1 MEFFNNFSSDS
12 IIFLITYFIICIS
25 SFHLGGYFKKIGL
38 PTVTGLIVVGVL
50 VGPSSLNIIDKV
62 AINNLNFLF
71 DLSLG
76 FIAFAA
82 GSELFFKEIQDSFKS
97 IKWNTL
103 SSIFTTFLIGFCLV
117 GLALVTIPYFE
128 DVSPTIKFYIS
139 LLSAS
144 IFVARSPASAIA
156 VINDLKA
163 KGKFTSTSMGVLC
176 LSDFGVILLFAI
188 VFSLIKSIDSGI
200 FQFYNIIIIIF
211 EIIFSIGLGVV
222 YGIFINNYLN
232 FSIKKYVK
240 YILLILIG
248 FSSFLFVS
256 YIRELSIT
264 LIGKEII
271 FEPLLICM
279 VAGIYIINRTDKRL
293 EFLDFI
299 QVSGKYIY
307 VVFFTLVGASLDIL
321 LVLDIF
327 EFALLFFVLRLIS
340 LFVSAYI
347 GGALAKDDFNYKILG
362 WTPHITQAGV
372 SLGLI
377 QIFQQEFNYWPNE
390 IINQVSL
397 ILVSSII
404 ISQFLGP
411 TFFKWALNYLNE
423 TNKRE
428 KIVLSEKKRVLIF
441 GLEPQSISIALI
453 LKSRSYIVDIISFEN
468 KPSIKIPNGIGHR
481 IISDIDKYNFDLI
494 DYFNSDSVIC
504 FCSDDVNEE
513 ICNLSFSTY
522 GNKNLIVRINDHLKA
537 DIFLNFN
544 VKIIHPSDAIINL
557 IDQYVK
563 SPQGTSLF
571 LGEEKDK
578 EIRDIRL
585 LNNKISG
592 SLLRDLKLP
601 QDILMLS
608 IKRNDEIILSH
619 GYTRLLKD
627 DIITFIGSINSL
639 DKLTLRFDS

>member
-1 MEFFNNFSSDS
+1 LEFFNNFSSDS
-12 IIFLITYFIICIS
+12 ILFLITYFIICIS

-38 PTVTGLIVVGVL
+38 PTVTGLIIVGVL
-50 VGPSSLNIIDKV
+50 VGPSSLNIIDKF
-62 AINNLNFLF
+62 AIDNLNFLF

-82 GSELFFKEIQDSFKS
+82 GSELFFKEIQGSFNS

-103 SSIFTTFLIGFCLV
+103 SSIFITFLIGFCLV
-117 GLALVTIPYFE
+117 GLTLIYIPYF
-128 DVSPTIKFYIS
+128 DDISTTIKFYIS

-176 LSDFGVILLFAI
+176 LSDFGVILLFAV
-188 VFSLIKSIDSGI
+188 VFSIIKSIDLGS

-211 EIIFSIGLGVV
+211 EIIFSIGFGIV
-222 YGIFINNYLN
+222 YGIFINNFLN
-232 FSIKKYVK
+232 ISIKKYFK
-240 YILLILIG
+240 YFLIILIG
-248 FSSFLFVS
+248 FSSFLFAS
-256 YIRELSIT
+256 YIREASVSL
-264 LIGKEII
+264 LEKEII

-279 VAGIYIINRTDKRL
+279 VAGIYIINRTNKRL

-307 VVFFTLVGASLDIL
+307 VVFFTLVGASLDIP
-321 LVLDIF
+321 LVLDVF
-327 EFALLFFVLRLIS
+327 EFALLFFLLRLIS
-340 LFVSAYI
+340 LFVSAYV
-347 GGALAKDDFNYKILG
+347 GGTLAKDDFNYKILG

-390 IINQVSL
+390 IINQISL

-404 ISQFLGP
+404 LSQFLGP
-411 TFFKWALNYLNE
+411 TLFKWALSYLNE
-423 TNKRE
+423 SNKRE
-428 KIVLSEKKRVLIF
+428 EIVLSEKKRVLIF

-453 LKSRSYIVDIISFEN
+453 LKSRKYIVDIIYFEN
-468 KPSIKIPNGIGHR
+468 KPSIKIPEGIGHKR
-481 IISDIDKYNFDLI
+481 IKDIDKYNFDFI
-494 DYFNSDSVIC
+494 DYSKSDSVIC

-513 ICNLSFSTY
+513 ICDLSFSTY
-522 GNKNLIVRINDHLKA
+522 GNKNVIVRINDHLKA
-537 DIFLNFN
+537 DIFLNFK
-544 VKIIHPSDAIINL
+544 VKIIHPSDAIVNL
-557 IDQYVK
+557 IDQYVR

-578 EIRDIRL
+578 EIRDLRL
-585 LNNKISG
+585 LNDKISG

-627 DIITFIGSINSL
+627 DIITFIGSVNSL

>member
-12 IIFLITYFIICIS
+12 ILFLITYFIICIS
-25 SFHLGGYFKKIGL
+25 SFHLGTYFKKTGL
-38 PTVTGLIVVGVL
+38 PTITGLIIVGVL
-50 VGPSSLNIIDKV
+50 VGPSSLDIVDESAV
-62 AINNLNFLF
+62 QSLQFLF

-82 GSELFFKEIQDSFKS
+82 GSELFFKEIENSFKS

-103 SSIFTTFLIGFCLV
+103 SSIFLTFLIGFCLV
-117 GLALVTIPYFE
+117 GISLLTIPFFDE
-128 DVSPTIKFYIS
+128 ITTSIKFYVS
-139 LLSAS
+139 LLCGS

-156 VINDLKA
+156 VINDLRA

-176 LSDFGVILLFAI
+176 LSDFGVILLFAV
-188 VFSLIKSIDSGI
+188 VFSVVKSIDSGT
-200 FQFYNIIIIIF
+200 FQFLNIIIIVF
-211 EIIFSIGLGVV
+211 EIIFSILLGLV
-222 YGIFINNYLN
+222 YGIFINSYLN
-232 FSIKKYVK
+232 ISIKKYVK
-240 YILLILIG
+240 YFLLILIG
-248 FSSFLFVS
+248 FSAFLFADYV
-256 YIRELSIT
+256 REISSRSFE
-264 LIGKEII
+264 KEII

-279 VAGIYIINRTDKRL
+279 VAGIYIINRTNKRL

-307 VVFFTLVGASLDIL
+307 VVFFTLVGASLNVE
-321 LVLDIF
+321 LVFTVF
-327 EFALLFFVLRLIS
+327 EFSLLFFFLRVIS
-340 LFVSAYI
+340 LFISAYV
-347 GGALAKDDFNYKILG
+347 GGTLAKDDFNYKMLG

-377 QIFQQEFNYWPNE
+377 QVFQKEFSYWPNE
-390 IINQVSL
+390 ITSQISL
-397 ILVSSII
+397 ILISSII
-404 ISQFLGP
+404 ISQFIGP
-411 TFFKWALNYLNE
+411 TVFKWALNYLNE
-423 TNKRE
+423 TNKRK

-453 LKSRSYIVDIISFEN
+453 LKSRNYIVDIISFEK
-468 KPSIKIPNGIGHR
+468 KPSIKIPNEVGHQL
-481 IISDIDKYNFDLI
+481 IKSVDKYNFDAI

-504 FCSDDVNEE
+504 LCSDSLNEE
-513 ICNLSFSTY
+513 ICDLSYSTY
-522 GNKNLIVRINDHLKA
+522 GNKNVIVRINDHLKA

-585 LNNKISG
+585 LNDKISG

-601 QDILMLS
+601 QDVLMLS

-627 DIITFIGSINSL
+627 DIITFIGSVNSL

>member
-1 MEFFNNFSSDS
+1 LEFFNNFSSDS
-12 IIFLITYFIICIS
+12 ILFLITYFIICIS

-38 PTVTGLIVVGVL
+38 PTVTGLIIVGVL
-50 VGPSSLNIIDKV
+50 VGPSSLNIIDKF
-62 AINNLNFLF
+62 AIDNLNFLF

-82 GSELFFKEIQDSFKS
+82 GSELFFKEIQGSFNS

-103 SSIFTTFLIGFCLV
+103 SSIFITFLIGFCLV
-117 GLALVTIPYFE
+117 GLTLIYIPYF
-128 DVSPTIKFYIS
+128 DDISTTIKFYIS

-176 LSDFGVILLFAI
+176 LSDFGVILLFAV
-188 VFSLIKSIDSGI
+188 VFSIIKSIDLGS

-211 EIIFSIGLGVV
+211 EIIFSIGFGIV
-222 YGIFINNYLN
+222 YGIFINNFLN
-232 FSIKKYVK
+232 ISIKKYFK
-240 YILLILIG
+240 YFLLILIG
-248 FSSFLFVS
+248 FSSFLFAS
-256 YIRELSIT
+256 YIREASVSL
-264 LIGKEII
+264 LEKEII

-279 VAGIYIINRTDKRL
+279 VAGIYIINRTNKRL

-307 VVFFTLVGASLDIL
+307 VVFFTLVGASLDIP
-321 LVLDIF
+321 LVLDVF
-327 EFALLFFVLRLIS
+327 EFALLFFLLRLIS
-340 LFVSAYI
+340 LFVSAYV
-347 GGALAKDDFNYKILG
+347 GGTLAKDDFNYKILG

-390 IINQVSL
+390 IINQISL

-404 ISQFLGP
+404 LSQFLGP
-411 TFFKWALNYLNE
+411 TLFKWALSYLNE
-423 TNKRE
+423 SNKRE
-428 KIVLSEKKRVLIF
+428 EIVLSEKKRVLIF

-453 LKSRSYIVDIISFEN
+453 LKSRKYIVDIIYFEN
-468 KPSIKIPNGIGHR
+468 KPSIKIPEGIGHKR
-481 IISDIDKYNFDLI
+481 IKDIDKYNFDFI
-494 DYFNSDSVIC
+494 DYSKSDSVIC

-513 ICNLSFSTY
+513 ICDLSFSTY
-522 GNKNLIVRINDHLKA
+522 GNKNVIVRINDHLKA
-537 DIFLNFN
+537 DIFLNFK
-544 VKIIHPSDAIINL
+544 VKIIHPSDAIVNL
-557 IDQYVK
+557 IDQYVR

-578 EIRDIRL
+578 EIRDLRL
-585 LNNKISG
+585 LNDKISG

-627 DIITFIGSINSL
+627 DIITFIGSVNSL

>member
-1 MEFFNNFSSDS
+1 LEFFNNFSSDS
-12 IIFLITYFIICIS
+12 ILFLIIYFIICIS
-25 SFHLGGYFKKIGL
+25 SFHLGGYFKRIGL

-62 AINNLNFLF
+62 AILNLSFLF

-82 GSELFFKEIQDSFKS
+82 GSELFFREIQDSFKS

-103 SSIFTTFLIGFCLV
+103 SSIFITFLIGFLLV
-117 GLALVTIPYFE
+117 GASLITIPFFE
-128 DVSPTIKFYIS
+128 DVSLIIKFYIS
-139 LLSAS
+139 LLCAS

-156 VINDLKA
+156 VINELKA

-188 VFSLIKSIDSGI
+188 VFSLIKSIDSGT
-200 FQFYNIIIIIF
+200 FQLYNIIIIVF
-211 EIIFSIGLGVV
+211 EIIFSMGLGIA
-222 YGIFINNYLN
+222 YGILINSYLN
-232 FSIKKYVK
+232 VSIKKHIK
-240 YILLILIG
+240 YFLLILIG
-248 FSSFLFVS
+248 FSSFLLVS
-256 YIRELSIT
+256 YIREVSIIS
-264 LIGKEII
+264 IGKEII

-279 VAGIYIINRTDKRL
+279 VAGIYVINRTDKRL

-307 VVFFTLVGASLDIL
+307 VIFFTLVGASLDVL

-327 EFALLFFVLRLIS
+327 EFALLFFFLRLIS

-347 GGALAKDDFNYKILG
+347 GGAIAKDDFNYKILG

-390 IINQVSL
+390 ITAQISL

-423 TNKRE
+423 TNKKE
-428 KIVLSEKKRVLIF
+428 KIILSENKRVLIF

-453 LKSRSYIVDIISFEN
+453 LKKRNYTVDIISFEN
-468 KPSIKIPNGIGHR
+468 KPSIKIPIGIGHQR
-481 IISDIDKYNFDLI
+481 IRNVDKYNFDSI

-504 FCSDDVNEE
+504 FCSDDINEE
-513 ICNLSFSTY
+513 ICELSLSTY

-537 DIFLNFN
+537 DTFLSFK
-544 VKIIHPSDAIINL
+544 VKIIHPSDAIVNL

-578 EIRDIRL
+578 EVRDIRL

-601 QDILMLS
+601 QDVLMLS

-627 DIITFIGSINSL
+627 DIITFIGSVNSL